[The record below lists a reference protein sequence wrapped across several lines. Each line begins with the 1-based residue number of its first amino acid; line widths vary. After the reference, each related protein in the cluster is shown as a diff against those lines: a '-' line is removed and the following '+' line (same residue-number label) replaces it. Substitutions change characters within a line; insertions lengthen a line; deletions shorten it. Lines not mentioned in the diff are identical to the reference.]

1 MVEKFNDFVSKA
13 DNFVNKAFEKIRNF
27 GKRTLEGISVFV
39 VASIFLHLV
48 REKVGVKD
56 NWVATFGNF
65 FSGDVDFS
73 KIATDPRII
82 KMVDRISQ
90 DEEIVEIA
98 KREGEEEVEIF
109 MNQETFD
116 IFNKEVL
123 PKLLEKQFTLQLYYN
138 PIVFA
143 DNLYGDYQLIVK
155 DF

>member
-98 KREGEEEVEIF
+98 KREGEEGFTKEFGDTIYEKLTEEDFKIIDEV
-109 MNQETFD
+109 MS
-116 IFNKEVL
+116 K
-123 PKLLEKQFTLQLYYN
+123 
-138 PIVFA
+138 VFK
-143 DNLYGDYQLIVK
+143 I
-155 DF
+155 

>member
-13 DNFVNKAFEKIRNF
+13 DNFVNKAFEKIRSF

-98 KREGEEEVEIF
+98 KREGEEGFTKEFGDAIYEKLTEEDFKIIGEV
-109 MNQETFD
+109 MS
-116 IFNKEVL
+116 K
-123 PKLLEKQFTLQLYYN
+123 
-138 PIVFA
+138 VFK
-143 DNLYGDYQLIVK
+143 I
-155 DF
+155 